1 MASFHFCAECN
12 NLLYPKEDPLNKQL
26 LYACRNCEHQEEAD
40 NQCVYRHEV
49 QHIPIEETMVIT
61 DLSADPTY
69 PRDNNHPCPKCGHE
83 VAVYFQSR
91 SRRADTSMR
100 LYFACCNKDCGH
112 RWFDA

>member
-1 MASFHFCAECN
+1 N
-12 NLLYPKEDPLNKQL
+12 NLLYPKEDRINKQL

-40 NQCVYRHEV
+40 NQCVYRHEI

-69 PRDNNHPCPKCGHE
+69 PRDNNHPCPKCGYE
-83 VAVYFQSR
+83 AVYFQSR

-112 RWFDA
+112 RWFEA